1 MTELCCVYLSVRCI
15 WLYVLIMWSTHFRVK
30 LIKWLSFVL
39 SIHLYGAF
47 QSMFLSYH
55 VRVSEW
61 IHNSQNFFYIY
72 ILAFLVNFIYL
83 SSLTTHYPQRQ
94 CKTKPDSLH
103 FNVCS
108 YHITYALQSES
119 TIHRICFFYILAFL
133 VNFIYLSSLTTHYP
147 QRQGKTKADSSY
159 HFSYYIVHSRDL
171 RQLYHMINGKNITN

>member
-1 MTELCCVYLSVRCI
+1 M
-15 WLYVLIMWSTHFRVK
+15 HFKVCSYH
-30 LIKWLSFVL
+30 IT
-39 SIHLYGAF
+39 YAF
-47 QSMFLSYH
+47 QSESTIHRMF
-55 VRVSEW
+55 
-61 IHNSQNFFYIY
+61 FFY

-147 QRQGKTKADSSY
+147 QRQSKAKPDSFY

-171 RQLYHMINGKNITN
+171 RQLYHMINGKNMTN